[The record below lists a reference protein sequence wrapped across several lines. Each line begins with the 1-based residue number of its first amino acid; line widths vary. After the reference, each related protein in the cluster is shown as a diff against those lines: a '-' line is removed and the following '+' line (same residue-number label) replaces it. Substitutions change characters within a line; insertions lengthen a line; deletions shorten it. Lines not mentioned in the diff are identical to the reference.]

1 MSMDLFMVL
10 LATFECFLF
19 SQLALT
25 SCFHIVYCDVCI
37 IQVFQFSYSH
47 YVCMIMWAVFVG
59 AMRVPN
65 KDIMLACIICISM
78 PSLSCSSV
86 DTRGATL
93 MDREKRPRCSQVW
106 AHVSHTPVPSRS
118 HQQ

>member
-1 MSMDLFMVL
+1 MNAKTRNINIDIIKIIGHHAHGFIHGAISNL
-10 LATFECFLF
+10 LMFFLF

-25 SCFHIVYCDVCI
+25 SCFHIVYCDVC

-65 KDIMLACIICISM
+65 KDIMLTWN
-78 PSLSCSSV
+78 L
-86 DTRGATL
+86 
-93 MDREKRPRCSQVW
+93 
-106 AHVSHTPVPSRS
+106 H
-118 HQQ
+118 